1 MKHLK
6 KFENFILPDHTET
19 DDQDFID
26 YTKKMRA
33 SQSQDDELDDM
44 DEVEVDDD
52 MSDEFSELDH
62 DLNEKKKNSKK
73 KAEDCEEGDE
83 DCAPISKG
91 LTAKQKKLPLALQ
104 KSILK
109 RRKK

>member
-26 YTKKMRA
+26 YTKKMKA
-33 SQSQDDELDDM
+33 SQSHDDDHDM

-52 MSDEFSELDH
+52 MSNEFSEMDH

-73 KAEDCEEGDE
+73 KAEECEEGDE
-83 DCAPISKG
+83 DCEPVSKG

-109 RRKK
+109 RKKK

>member
-33 SQSQDDELDDM
+33 AKSQDDEDM
-44 DEVEVDDD
+44 DEVEADDD
-52 MSDEFSELDH
+52 LSDEFSDIDD
-62 DLNEKKKNSKK
+62 DLNERKKNSKK
-73 KAEDCEEGDE
+73 KAEECEEGDE
-83 DCAPISKG
+83 DCAPVSKG

-104 KSILK
+104 KAILK
-109 RRKK
+109 RKK